1 MRIVEAGGRTALRAS
16 GGAGGMALACGVVI
30 TMCAQSTKQ
39 SPDATI
45 AWVARLQHGVVA
57 REQLLQTG
65 VTTAQIALRLRDGRL
80 RTIHRGVYLVG
91 PVPTDLAY
99 SQAALLACG
108 SDAVLSHRSAAA
120 IWGLLPYPSKA
131 YPWVT
136 VPSSQHVVR
145 PRIVVRRRSLHRR
158 DIRTRER
165 LRLVSPP
172 RAVLDCA
179 EVLDDPYELEAMVAE
194 AAFRGLASDAEVR
207 EQVRRS
213 ARRPG
218 VPHVRKIL
226 DIEGGPQR
234 TRSGGERWFLALLR
248 NRGFSRFEFNARV
261 HGYEVDCLWR
271 QLGFAVELD
280 GWDGHSS
287 RIAFERDRVKW
298 AHLQANGIDVMPIAT
313 RSAQRDEAGT
323 LMRLRQTLA
332 RLQNRPTR

>member
-39 SPDATI
+39 SPDAVI

-57 REQLLQTG
+57 RQQLLQTG

-108 SDAVLSHRSAAA
+108 SDAVLSHRSAAG

-226 DIEGGPQR
+226 DIEGGPTADEVRRRAMVLGTASKSRVLPFRVQR
-234 TRSGGERWFLALLR
+234 ESARIRGRLPLAP
-248 NRGFSRFEFNARV
+248 SRLCGRAR
-261 HGYEVDCLWR
+261 R
-271 QLGFAVELD
+271 LG
-280 GWDGHSS
+280 
-287 RIAFERDRVKW
+287 RAFEPDRFRARPGQVGSPPGKW
-298 AHLQANGIDVMPIAT
+298 N
-313 RSAQRDEAGT
+313 
-323 LMRLRQTLA
+323 
-332 RLQNRPTR
+332 